1 LALICST
8 GYSHR
13 IATIPRRALFVNALQ
28 LCVVVIGG
36 RKKCV
41 TIPSFDTK
49 QEEEEDEDDEKDKA
63 KDKWGWQMRLSPLDL
78 IP

>member
-1 LALICST
+1 MALICST
-8 GYSHR
+8 GKSHR
-13 IATIPRRALFVNALQ
+13 IANISRRALFVNALQ
-28 LCVVVIGG
+28 LCVVVISD

-49 QEEEEDEDDEKDKA
+49 QEEDEDDEKDKA
-63 KDKWGWQMRLSPLDL
+63 KDKWRWQMRSSPLDL